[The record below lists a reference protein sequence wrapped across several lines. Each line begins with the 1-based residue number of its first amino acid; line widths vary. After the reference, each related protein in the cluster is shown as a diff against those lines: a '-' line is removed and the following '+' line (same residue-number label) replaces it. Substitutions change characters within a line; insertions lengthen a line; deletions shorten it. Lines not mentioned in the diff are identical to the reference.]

1 MDYMFTDVVDLRDF
15 YAETVG
21 QVTQRLL
28 RARLRELW
36 PDVRG
41 LRVAGLGYAVPF
53 LRPYVDEAER
63 VLALMPAAQ
72 GVLPWP
78 NERANLATLVEETDL
93 PLPDRSVDRL
103 LIVHA
108 VECAEQI
115 RPLLREAWRVLADG
129 GRMLIVVPNRTGLWA
144 QLDRSPFY
152 HGHPYSARQLAALL
166 RANMFTPLR
175 EARALYLPPTR
186 SRLLLGVAPTV
197 EKLGRRLFSRFAGV
211 AIVEAGKQIYAGVVQ
226 PTVQARPRLRVAH
239 SRGASPAAGRLPS
252 PSARTTD

>member
-1 MDYMFTDVVDLRDF
+1 MEGMFTDVVDLRDF

-41 LRVAGLGYAVPF
+41 LRVAGMGYAVPF
-53 LRPYVDEAER
+53 LRPYMDEAER

-78 NERANLATLVEETDL
+78 NERANLATLVDEIDL

-103 LIVHA
+103 VVVHA
-108 VECAEQI
+108 LECAEQI

-129 GRMLIVVPNRTGLWA
+129 GRMIIVVPNRTGLWS

-226 PTVQARPRLRVAH
+226 QTVPARPRLRVAH
-239 SRGASPAAGRLPS
+239 SRDPSPAAGRLTSS
-252 PSARTTD
+252 PARVTD